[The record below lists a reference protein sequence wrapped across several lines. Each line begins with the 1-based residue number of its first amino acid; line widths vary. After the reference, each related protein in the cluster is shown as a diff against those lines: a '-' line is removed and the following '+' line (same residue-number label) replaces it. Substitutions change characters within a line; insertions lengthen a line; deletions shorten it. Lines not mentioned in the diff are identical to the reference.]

1 MLPVEYGW
9 GPMEKNIR
17 ETLDRLRK
25 LAITLGARKLAAM
38 GIVGALLFGA
48 VLLGGIYLNHPQ
60 YQTLYVGLS
69 REDVSRMGLA
79 LGEAGIRFDVS
90 SDGTSLL
97 VPFGKAEEARMYLA
111 EKGLPTSANAGYEI
125 FDHMGSLGLTSFM
138 QQITRVRAL
147 EGEIARSIQAIRGV
161 KAARVHLVMQERGS
175 FRSEDQKPTAA
186 VVIRTD
192 SLFGMES
199 ARSIRQLV
207 AAAVPG
213 LEAGEV
219 TVVDTDGRLL
229 ASGEEGSDGGAVM
242 AAGLEQSV
250 QSGIDGSI
258 RRALAPYLGVGHFQ
272 SSVQVVLDTD
282 KHQVKET
289 VFDPNSKVERSVRI
303 VREAGASENASQS
316 TPTTVSQNVPQPKPA
331 NSGSS
336 GANGQN
342 STEKNE
348 RREELTNYEIN
359 EKTTQTQSDG
369 YSIKRLSVAV
379 VLDRSQL
386 IQSLGGK
393 PDAGQIDAQ
402 IAKIHDLVA
411 TAAGIDTKRG
421 DVVNVTAVDFMA
433 SAGVDMKPA
442 ATPVGDLIFGQI
454 GTLVNAA
461 TLLGGIA
468 LILWFGVRPLLRQ
481 LEDRA
486 APQSDNLPVAF
497 EAGNPFDME
506 DFPEGQATA
515 DAASLP
521 KFGATAALPGSGGT
535 IADDN
540 LGDLKERMRVPPQS
554 RFEQMIELDEERVA
568 AILKQWVQEAA

>member
-1 MLPVEYGW
+1 
-9 GPMEKNIR
+9 MEKNIR
-17 ETLDRLRK
+17 EMLERLRQ
-25 LAITLGARKLAAM
+25 LAVALGPRKLAAM
-38 GIVGALLFGA
+38 GLVGALLFGA
-48 VLLGGIYLNHPQ
+48 VLFAGIYLNHPQ

-90 SDGTSLL
+90 ADGTSLM

-161 KAARVHLVMQERGS
+161 KAARVHLVMPERGS
-175 FRSEDQKPTAA
+175 FRSEDQKPTGA

-192 SLFGMES
+192 TLFGMES

-229 ASGEEGSDGGAVM
+229 ASGEDGSNSGAVM

-250 QSGIDGSI
+250 EADIDSSI

-272 SSVQVVLDTD
+272 DSVQVVLNTD
-282 KHQVKET
+282 KRETKET
-289 VFDPNSKVERSVRI
+289 VFDPNSKVERSIRI

-316 TPTTVSQNVPQPKPA
+316 TPTTVAQNVPQPKQQA
-331 NSGSS
+331 SGSS
-336 GANGQN
+336 AGNGQN

-359 EKTTQTQSDG
+359 EKTTSTTSNG
-369 YSIKRLSVAV
+369 YAIQRLSVAV
-379 VLDRSQL
+379 VLDRNQL
-386 IQSLGGK
+386 VQALGGK
-393 PDAGQIDAQ
+393 ADGAQVDAQ
-402 IAKIHDLVA
+402 IAKIRDLVA
-411 TAAGIDTKRG
+411 TAAGVDEKRG

-433 SAGVDMKPA
+433 SADEAMAPA
-442 ATPVGDLIFGQI
+442 STPIADLVFGQV

-461 TLLGGIA
+461 ALLGAVA
-468 LILWFGVRPLLRQ
+468 LVLWFGVRPLLRQ
-481 LEDRA
+481 VEDRTA
-486 APQSDNLPVAF
+486 REGDNLPVAY
-497 EAGNPFDME
+497 EAGDPFDE
-506 DFPEGQATA
+506 DATPESRSAGQE
-515 DAASLP
+515 SLP
-521 KFGATAALPGSGGT
+521 GLGGPTPLPGSGASTSAG
-535 IADDN
+535 DD
-540 LGDLKERMRVPPQS
+540 LRERMRMPPQS

-568 AILKQWVQEAA
+568 AILKQWVREAA